1 MANFIAEA
9 ISTTVGAIISPI
21 ANIFAKKVDR
31 KTAQDTIKGQIAVA
45 RLDNQAAVSIQVAD
59 WDRLSKINENE
70 TYKDEIVTYSL
81 MSIFWLIIVGAVA
94 SSMGYT
100 FGIPMLDGVC
110 LAIAEL
116 NAVDG
121 LVGELLRVIVYAAVS
136 IKAVKQFI

>member
-9 ISTTVGAIISPI
+9 ISTTIGAIVSPI
-21 ANIFAKKVDR
+21 AGFFTKKVER
-31 KTAQDTIKGQIAVA
+31 KIANDTIKGQIAVA
-45 RLDNQAAVSIQVAD
+45 KLDNQAQVNIQVAD
-59 WDRLSKINENE
+59 WDRLSKVNENE

-94 SSMGYT
+94 SSMGFT
-100 FGIPMLDGVC
+100 FGIPMLEGVGV
-110 LAIAEL
+110 AIAEL

-136 IKAVKQFI
+136 IKAVKSFT

>member
-9 ISTTVGAIISPI
+9 ISTTVGAIVSPI
-21 ANIFAKKVDR
+21 ANIFSKKIDR
-31 KTAQDTIKGQIAVA
+31 KTAQDTIQGQIAVA
-45 RLDNQAAVSIQVAD
+45 KLDNQAQVSIQVAD
-59 WDRLSKINENE
+59 WDRLSKVNENE

-81 MSIFWLIIVGAVA
+81 MSIFWLIIVGSVA
-94 SSMGYT
+94 SAMGYT
-100 FGIPMLDGVC
+100 FGVPMLEGVGV
-110 LAIAEL
+110 AIAEL

>member
-9 ISTTVGAIISPI
+9 ISTTVGAIVAPI
-21 ANIFAKKVDR
+21 AGIFSKKIDR
-31 KTAQDTIKGQIAVA
+31 KTAQDTIQGQIAVA
-45 RLDNQAAVSIQVAD
+45 KLDNQAQVSIQVAD
-59 WDRLSKINENE
+59 WDRLSKVNENE

-100 FGIPMLDGVC
+100 FGIPMLEGVGV
-110 LAIAEL
+110 AIAEL

-136 IKAVKQFI
+136 IKAVKQFV